1 MLLKMNTT
9 LYENAKILI
18 VEDESIIVKSL
29 ENRLLKAGYN
39 VVGNASSGN
48 EAVQMAK
55 QYSPDLILMDINLD
69 GEMTGIEAATE
80 INKFLNIPI
89 IYLTS
94 YSDDHTFQKAKIT
107 NPFAYLHKPFDGEQ
121 LQRVLDLTLINH
133 KIKRKHEETKKR
145 YEIALEAG
153 NTAVWEILINT
164 KELYYDRNLRSLF
177 GYEDFE
183 LTNQFN
189 DWLYLIHPA
198 DLSLVQEIFDSMF
211 SGRESNYKLEYRI
224 IRKNRTVGWVST
236 QLNLIKSVDG
246 TPQRIIGATSDIT
259 ERKLS
264 EQALRKSEE
273 KFRGIFESAGIGMAI
288 IGPDT
293 RFTKVNKSL
302 CDMTGYS
309 GKEFL
314 QFYFDDIA
322 FPDDFRRVKQILDQM
337 LNDTL
342 SGPQQIEF
350 RLKGQKNKTVWSS
363 TSITLVKD
371 FKKRPLYFIVIF
383 QNITQRKDAEQKLK
397 EYAEEL
403 KNTNAA
409 KDKFFSIISHDLRN
423 PFHTILGA
431 SEFLSMYAEDL
442 TLDELKETS
451 GNVHS
456 AAKNVYN
463 LLVNL
468 LEWARVQTGKL
479 EVRKSE
485 IDIEQLFNNIISL
498 YQEYSDKKQIKLI
511 NELSGKKTAFA
522 DRYMIETV
530 LRNLISNSIKFTRT
544 GGNVTLSAE
553 EIGDFISISVS
564 DNGIGISPENQIK
577 LFDYDQHFSLKG
589 TDNETG
595 TGLGLAISKEFVEK
609 NGGKISIE
617 SKIGYGSTFKV
628 TLPNNNK

>member
-1 MLLKMNTT
+1 MNTT

-39 VVGNASSGN
+39 VVGNASSGK
-48 EAVQMAK
+48 EAVTKAK
-55 QYSPDLILMDINLD
+55 QFSPDLILMDINLD
-69 GEMTGIEAATE
+69 GDMNGIEAATE

-94 YSDDHTFQKAKIT
+94 YSDDTTFQKARIT

-121 LQRVLDLTLINH
+121 LQRVIDLTLVNH
-133 KIKRKHEETKKR
+133 NIKRKHEQTKKR

-153 NTAVWEILINT
+153 NTAVWEILIEN

-177 GYEDFE
+177 GYEEFE

-189 DWLYLIHPA
+189 DWLYLVHPD

-211 SGRESNYKLEYRI
+211 KGRESTYKMEYRI

-236 QLNLIKSVDG
+236 QLNLIKSEDG
-246 TPQRIIGATSDIT
+246 NPQRIIGATSDIT

-264 EQALRKSEE
+264 EQALKKSEE
-273 KFRGIFESAGIGMAI
+273 KFRSIFESSGIGMAI

-293 RFTKVNKSL
+293 RFTKVNYSL
-302 CDMTGYS
+302 CEMTGYS

-314 QFYFDDIA
+314 QFYFDDISY
-322 FPDDFRRVKQILDQM
+322 PDDFRRVNQILNQM
-337 LNDTL
+337 LDDTL
-342 SGPQQIEF
+342 TGPQQIEF
-350 RLKGQKNKTVWSS
+350 RIKGLKDKTVWSS

-371 FKKRPLYFIVIF
+371 FKRKPLYFVVIF

-403 KNTNAA
+403 RNSNAA

-485 IDIEQLFNNIISL
+485 IDIQELFQNIITL

-511 NELSGKKTAFA
+511 NELLDKKTVFA
-522 DRYMIETV
+522 DKYMIETV
-530 LRNLISNSIKFTRT
+530 LRNLISNAIKFTKS

-553 EIGDFISISVS
+553 EIGDFVRISVS

-577 LFDYDQHFSLKG
+577 LFNYDQHLSLKG

-609 NGGKISIE
+609 NGGKLSIE
-617 SKIGYGSTFKV
+617 SKVGIGSSFMV